1 MSATLALIEDDLDR
15 HERVVALRGEL
26 DVDTTPALR
35 EWLTRA
41 SEGGTRPIAVDLT
54 YVAFLAVSGVHVL
67 VDEQHRMAANRA
79 RLSIVCPHTRLLG
92 LFELCRLD
100 DALSIVA
107 HRTDLRGGAW
117 TLGDDLRALRLERW
131 LDRYERSR
139 PA

>member
-1 MSATLALIEDDLDR
+1 MSATLALIEDDLDH

-35 EWLTRA
+35 EWLARA
-41 SEGGTRPIAVDLT
+41 SEGGTRSIAVDLT
-54 YVAFLAVSGVHVL
+54 HVSFLAVSGLHVL
-67 VDEQHRMAANRA
+67 VDEQHRMAAHRA
-79 RLSIVCPHTRLLG
+79 RLTIVCPHPRIVG

-100 DALSIVA
+100 DALSIVPSRA
-107 HRTDLRGGAW
+107 ELRGAVW